1 MNPGTA
7 ESHLERRIRF
17 NKTLRTLLTSFHEE
31 GKRCFY
37 SPKTVESPVK
47 LPQKNL
53 SGLHVPRVIQLYYSH
68 GFSGVLSDDL
78 DPERLVLDLNPV
90 QSVVF
95 LGLWR
100 GGQVEG
106 NGDLEACVARVKDL
120 YEEDQ
125 NQS

>member
-7 ESHLERRIRF
+7 ESHLEKRIRF
-17 NKTLRTLLTSFHEE
+17 NKTLRTLLTSVHEG
-31 GKRCFY
+31 GKLCFC
-37 SPKTVESPVK
+37 SPKTVETTVK
-47 LPQKNL
+47 LPQNNP
-53 SGLHVPRVIQLYYSH
+53 SGLHVTRVIQLYYSH
-68 GFSGVLSDDL
+68 DFFCVLSDDL

-95 LGLWR
+95 LCLWR

-106 NGDLEACVARVKDL
+106 NGDLVTCIARVKDL

-125 NQS
+125 KQS